1 MADVG
6 GKAVNFA
13 FLAVQRKCEV
23 LAILQPII
31 LVEALFQLLCFSL

>member
-13 FLAVQRKCEV
+13 FLERKCEV